1 MLDGMDYRQGQ
12 ELMQRLC
19 RDGRPGRLEVYGNL
33 VVHYPGRK
41 RQGDYRLEMV
51 GDRVPT
57 HADICRMLHDMIVQ
71 NGYSFEQLDSLLDS
85 LYKNGTRV
93 PESDEKLRYL
103 QHLIYWVT
111 LQEEINYPRAG
122 GYAGI
127 RLAYCRFYEAI
138 YCAKSGAFPLDEVIG
153 RCNNHGRQRPVLYD
167 LDDAPEYYRY

>member
-1 MLDGMDYRQGQ
+1 MLDGMDYRQGK
-12 ELMQRLC
+12 ELMQGLC
-19 RDGRPGRLEVYGNL
+19 GDGRPGRLEVYGNL

-71 NGYSFEQLDSLLDS
+71 NEYSFEQLDSLLDS

-103 QHLIYWVT
+103 RHLIYWVT

-122 GYAGI
+122 VMPGFTWHTVGFMRQSTAQ
-127 RLAYCRFYEAI
+127 RAARF
-138 YCAKSGAFPLDEVIG
+138 PWM
-153 RCNNHGRQRPVLYD
+153 R
-167 LDDAPEYYRY
+167 